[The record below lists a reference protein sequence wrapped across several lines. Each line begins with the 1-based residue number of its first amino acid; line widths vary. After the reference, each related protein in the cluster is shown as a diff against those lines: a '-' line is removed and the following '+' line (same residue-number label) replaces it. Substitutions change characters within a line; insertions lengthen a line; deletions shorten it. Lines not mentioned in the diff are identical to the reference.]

1 MNWLGLFIK
10 NNFLESHQVDK
21 IVRYTFIW
29 DCYSSIFHRRIFVS
43 PICKGH
49 TFSLSNRERKRLSRN
64 FSLSMSTNYFA
75 WVDDVIFDQAPDDL
89 ENQFRSEDWE
99 ILRLLYFNVWL
110 DFQLFKVFRTEAT
123 IKATEPIFREADPVS
138 VGLLV

>member
-1 MNWLGLFIK
+1 
-10 NNFLESHQVDK
+10 
-21 IVRYTFIW
+21 
-29 DCYSSIFHRRIFVS
+29 
-43 PICKGH
+43 
-49 TFSLSNRERKRLSRN
+49 
-64 FSLSMSTNYFA
+64 MSTNYFA
-75 WVDDVIFDQAPDDL
+75 CVDDVTFDQAPDDL